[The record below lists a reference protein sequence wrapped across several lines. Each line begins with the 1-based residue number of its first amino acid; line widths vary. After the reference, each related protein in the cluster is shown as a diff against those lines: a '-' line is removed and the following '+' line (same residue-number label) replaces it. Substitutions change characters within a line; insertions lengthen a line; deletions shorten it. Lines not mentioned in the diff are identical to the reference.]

1 MNLQECFLK
10 LTQIEE
16 EGAELYKKASLKCSK
31 KLRPAILSFYQEEKE
46 HKNTMMELHK
56 EGRFKLQKL
65 DEDIEKIFNYQV
77 DYMNKGK
84 NFDFNDEKEF
94 FQFALQIEKNSID
107 IYTKLLES
115 FEADCY
121 EYKIFETLIK
131 EEKKHMIFILNKL
144 YEIN

>member
-1 MNLQECFLK
+1 
-10 LTQIEE
+10 
-16 EGAELYKKASLKCSK
+16 
-31 KLRPAILSFYQEEKE
+31 
-46 HKNTMMELHK
+46 
-56 EGRFKLQKL
+56 
-65 DEDIEKIFNYQV
+65 
-77 DYMNKGK
+77 MNKGK

-107 IYTKLLES
+107 IYTKLLGS

>member
-16 EGAELYKKASLKCSK
+16 EGAELYKKASLKCSE

-77 DYMNKGK
+77 DYMNKEK

-107 IYTKLLES
+107 IYTKLLGS